1 MRECSPPG
9 GGDSLLSLGGM
20 NAVSPLGDDA
30 GMSNASSIP
39 AHARSPR
46 DRLIV
51 FFDRLIP
58 LACNADRNSGSN
70 ARLWLAQ
77 SILGILVVL
86 AAGFIGNNVIGISMG
101 LLLGETT
108 EEAVAQADQG
118 SALLYPVGF
127 LIGSVIT
134 AVLALA
140 GYWGLMRLLRGRPVS
155 ELSGPRRLR
164 ELGAG
169 LGWGTGTALVLVAI
183 LAVAGAYRVTSV
195 GWDSGI
201 LVGLGSG
208 IAAGIAEELLFR
220 GILLRLLEAWSGTW
234 WALALTSALFG
245 ARHLLEGV
253 SPIGAVLIALNG
265 GALLGA
271 CYLVT
276 RRLWLAIGLH
286 MAANFVQGGVF
297 GLSLF
302 GIGNSLLHSRLTGPA
317 FLTGGGIGIDGSP
330 VNIIVC
336 AAVSAIMLVVAHRRG
351 LIVPP
356 VWRRRQA

>member
-1 MRECSPPG
+1 MRACSPPG

-20 NAVSPLGDDA
+20 NAVSPFGDDA

-39 AHARSPR
+39 ARARSPR
-46 DRLIV
+46 GRLIV
-51 FFDRLIP
+51 LFDRLIP
-58 LACNADRNSGSN
+58 PACNADRNSGSN
-70 ARLWLAQ
+70 ARFWLAQ

-86 AAGFIGNNVIGISMG
+86 AAVFIGNEIGASVG

-108 EEAVAQADQG
+108 EDAISRAGVSDV
-118 SALLYPVGF
+118 LLYPVGF
-127 LIGSVIT
+127 LIGSVIA

-140 GYWGLMRLLRGRPVS
+140 GYWGMMRLLRAGAVS
-155 ELSGPRRLR
+155 ELSGPRRLC

-169 LGWGTGTALVLVAI
+169 LGWGTGVAVVLVAI
-183 LAVAGAYRVTSV
+183 LTAAGAYRITSV
-195 GWDSGI
+195 GWDDGI

-302 GIGNSLLHSRLTGPA
+302 GTGNSLLHSRLTGPA

-356 VWRRRQA
+356 VWWRRQA